1 MGKENKEEDKEVEG
15 AVTPTRERNKAKVKL
30 EDFSNIFWFKKK
42 KKEEKHK
49 KAVQT

>member
-15 AVTPTRERNKAKVKL
+15 AVTPTKERNKAKVKL